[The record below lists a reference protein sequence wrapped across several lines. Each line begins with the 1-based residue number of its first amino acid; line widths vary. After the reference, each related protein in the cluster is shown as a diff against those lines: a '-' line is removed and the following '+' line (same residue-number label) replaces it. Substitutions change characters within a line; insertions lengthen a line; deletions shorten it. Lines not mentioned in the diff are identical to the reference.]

1 MQFKNILAAGA
12 GLAATSVSAAVARD
26 DAAVIVHEVVTYSPS
41 VVYSTRV
48 QTVTECRA
56 DVTDC
61 PDITGVLTSVI
72 DSTTTICPV
81 TATAI
86 MSTSGVPNPSN
97 SGPLQTVTITFTNS
111 STAWASTETAPAQAS
126 SVALSGW
133 SSSGAP
139 SSSKQPGATLASPE
153 EASKTETASAAK
165 STSFVYATITLPA
178 TASSSTSGPSSS
190 ASGPSSSASGPSSSA
205 SGPSSS
211 ASGPSSSASGP
222 SSSASG
228 PSSSANSTVPIT
240 TAASTFSTNAV
251 GPVGGTGA
259 ASGTFSYSA
268 NGTLATATT
277 PAVSESIVPF
287 LGAAAHDVGSPLLVL
302 AMLAAY
308 PFLV

>member
-1 MQFKNILAAGA
+1 MQFKNILAAAA

-48 QTVTECRA
+48 QTVTECGA

-126 SVALSGW
+126 SVTLSGL

-139 SSSKQPGATLASPE
+139 TSSKQPGATLASPE
-153 EASKTETASAAK
+153 EASKTETTSAPK

-178 TASSSTSGPSSS
+178 TASSST
-190 ASGPSSSASGPSSSA
+190 
-205 SGPSSS
+205 
-211 ASGPSSSASGP
+211 
-222 SSSASG
+222 SG

-259 ASGTFSYSA
+259 PSGTFSYSA

>member
-12 GLAATSVSAAVARD
+12 GLAATSVSAAVGESALAQTFLPIWLTLLARD

-48 QTVTECRA
+48 QTVTECGA

-126 SVALSGW
+126 SVALGGW

-139 SSSKQPGATLASPE
+139 FSSKQPGATLASPE

-205 SGPSSS
+205 NSVSLLTSLTPMPRISDTFLDCSDHYSSFDLLDQR
-211 ASGPSSSASGP
+211 GRSSRWHWRRKRHFQLLGQWHP
-222 SSSASG
+222 G
-228 PSSSANSTVPIT
+228 NCKYSTR
-240 TAASTFSTNAV
+240 SRSCLNEF
-251 GPVGGTGA
+251 
-259 ASGTFSYSA
+259 
-268 NGTLATATT
+268 
-277 PAVSESIVPF
+277 
-287 LGAAAHDVGSPLLVL
+287 GSPRLALLTK
-302 AMLAAY
+302 Y
-308 PFLV
+308 T